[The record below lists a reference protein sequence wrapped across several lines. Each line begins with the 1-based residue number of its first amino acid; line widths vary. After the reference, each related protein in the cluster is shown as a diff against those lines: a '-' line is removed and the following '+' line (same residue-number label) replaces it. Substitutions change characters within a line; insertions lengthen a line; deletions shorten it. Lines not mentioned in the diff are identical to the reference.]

1 MQSAI
6 VFIIVSVAV
15 LLAPILIIIT
25 IVKLTTIKIP
35 SRPKGYY
42 RSYALLI
49 IAAIFSA
56 SAIQYALS
64 QIIAGTISFKPIS
77 ASTAQVF
84 SIENQPLQFA
94 VFSFIYIAFCAFC
107 IITLRKIHH
116 AIKNNFNKNPN

>member
-6 VFIIVSVAV
+6 VFIIVSAAV
-15 LLAPILIIIT
+15 LLVPISLIFA
-25 IVKLTTIKIP
+25 IVKLTAIKIP
-35 SRPKGYY
+35 SRPKDYY

-64 QIIAGTISFKPIS
+64 QIIAGAISFKPIS

-84 SIENQPLQFA
+84 SIESQPVQFA
-94 VFSFIYIAFCAFC
+94 AFSFLYIAFCAFC
-107 IITLRKIHH
+107 IITLIKIHH
-116 AIKNNFNKNPN
+116 AIKHHFSNKP

>member
-6 VFIIVSVAV
+6 VFIIISVAV
-15 LLAPILIIIT
+15 LLVPILLIFV
-25 IVKLTTIKIP
+25 IVKITTIKIP

-49 IAAIFSA
+49 ISAIFSA

-77 ASTAQVF
+77 ASTVKVF
-84 SIENQPLQFA
+84 SIENQPVQFA
-94 VFSFIYIAFCAFC
+94 VFSFLYIAFCAFC
-107 IITLRKIHH
+107 IITLIKIHH
-116 AIKNNFNKNPN
+116 AIKHHFSNKP